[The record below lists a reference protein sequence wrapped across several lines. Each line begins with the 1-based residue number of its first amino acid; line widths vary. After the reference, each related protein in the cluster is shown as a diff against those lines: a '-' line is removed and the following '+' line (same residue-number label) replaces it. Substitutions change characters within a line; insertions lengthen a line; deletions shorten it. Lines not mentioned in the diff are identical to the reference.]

1 VSLSLFAL
9 PRLLPGLTT
18 PLHIGGRSNII
29 PGTLVGTVTGYLG
42 QNAYNYFDEQHT
54 SSVTDPEPRKPL
66 LKRILQSKYMPV
78 KVLNDEE
85 YEAMLREKMFK
96 VKAEIAILDEDIER
110 LRGGME
116 QPEVEMPKEEKV
128 VAIIDERGLRRREG

>member
-1 VSLSLFAL
+1 
-9 PRLLPGLTT
+9 
-18 PLHIGGRSNII
+18 
-29 PGTLVGTVTGYLG
+29 
-42 QNAYNYFDEQHT
+42 
-54 SSVTDPEPRKPL
+54 
-66 LKRILQSKYMPV
+66 MPV

-85 YEAMLREKMFK
+85 YEAVLREKMFK

-128 VAIIDERGLRRREG
+128 VAIIDESGLRRREG

>member
-1 VSLSLFAL
+1 
-9 PRLLPGLTT
+9 
-18 PLHIGGRSNII
+18 
-29 PGTLVGTVTGYLG
+29 
-42 QNAYNYFDEQHT
+42 
-54 SSVTDPEPRKPL
+54 
-66 LKRILQSKYMPV
+66 MPV

-85 YEAMLREKMFK
+85 YEAVLREKMFK